1 MTLLSHI
8 VRDVGQQ
15 GKVTSTLDGL
25 SYAALELEAGAGDA
39 TWEDL
44 ALLVK
49 ETLEELGIL
58 VVDILDTALLEAAV
72 LLLLAIYRK
81 GGKVAYFC

>member
-1 MTLLSHI
+1 
-8 VRDVGQQ
+8 
-15 GKVTSTLDGL
+15 VTSTLDGL
-25 SYAALELEAGAGDA
+25 SYTALELEAGTGDA
-39 TWEDL
+39 AWEDL

-49 ETLEELGIL
+49 ETLEELRIL

>member
-1 MTLLSHI
+1 
-8 VRDVGQQ
+8 
-15 GKVTSTLDGL
+15 VTSTLDGL
-25 SYAALELEAGAGDA
+25 SYTALELEAGTGDTA
-39 TWEDL
+39 WEDL

-49 ETLEELGIL
+49 ETLEELRIL

-81 GGKVAYFC
+81 GSKVAYFC

>member
-1 MTLLSHI
+1 
-8 VRDVGQQ
+8 
-15 GKVTSTLDGL
+15 VTSTLDGL
-25 SYAALELEAGAGDA
+25 SYTALELEASTGDTA
-39 TWEDL
+39 WEDL

-49 ETLEELGIL
+49 ETLEEVRIL